1 MEPIKR
7 MKIKNLAQFVFVLS
21 GSLVL
26 YACSSGGSSTV
37 DGENTPP
44 TGLLPPPLFQELE
57 DLTLIR
63 GQIVGA
69 ELFNIGGGSLSSCV
83 ADMPQGFTVSVSA
96 NGNTCVINGT
106 AIEATDLDSVQIT
119 ARNRAGEDTITVTYQ
134 VEEPTAFVATW
145 DTEQESGLSAN
156 DEITLQTN
164 PDLDYNFTVDWG
176 DGETDEGVTGDITHQ
191 YVQPGTYTV
200 TITGVYPAP
209 YFDYNFDAFED
220 NSDATKLL
228 SVEQWGN
235 RFWSSMENAFVNAD
249 NLAINDL
256 STPNFSQVTSFRM
269 MFLLNEAFDGDV
281 STWDTSAVTDMTYMF
296 AGSVFDQDVSNWA
309 VENVTDMTGLFIE
322 ANLSIDNYDRLL
334 LSWSQQ
340 SVQPNVTLD
349 VSSRFNPSAE
359 SARSTLI
366 DQHGWIINDRNSTVE
381 LIPKV
386 DDQAIDF
393 YTGQTFESFLKNSGG
408 EIDECIATGLP
419 EGITVSL
426 SGNSMTC
433 KLNGVPTTAGF
444 SQSVVTAINSFGEG
458 SAIIDF
464 TIAQQTPYITTWK
477 TDNQGSSENDQITLS
492 TPDGTTYNFT
502 VDWGD
507 GSVDDN
513 VTETITHTYSTPGTY
528 TVSITGDYPRPF
540 NSDSK
545 KLLTV
550 EQWGQRSWES
560 MDYAFF
566 NTDNLEILATDN
578 PDLSR
583 VDSMEGMFR
592 NAKNFNSDIS
602 TWDVSSVTN
611 FNEMFMGA
619 NAFNQP
625 IGLWD
630 VSSATNMRKML
641 QSASSFNQP
650 IGDWDVSSVTN
661 MRTLFFAAGQF
672 NQDIGGWD
680 VSKVRDMNAVFKSSS
695 FNQDISRWNIK
706 SVLNATELFVNN
718 TVFSTENYDKL
729 LIAWSQNPEVVEDL
743 DINFGSVQF
752 SAAGQAARD
761 TLINDFNWT
770 ITDGGEATN

>member
-1 MEPIKR
+1 MEPIKQTER
-7 MKIKNLAQFVFVLS
+7 NNLANLLFILS
-21 GSLVL
+21 GSLAL
-26 YACSSGGSSTV
+26 YACSSEGSNTS
-37 DGENTPP
+37 DGDNTPP
-44 TGLLPPPLFQELE
+44 TGSLLAPSLQELE

-63 GQIVGA
+63 GQIIEV
-69 ELFNIGGGSLSSCV
+69 ELFNSGGSLVSCL
-83 ADMPQGFTVSVSA
+83 ADLPQGFTVSVSA
-96 NGNTCVINGT
+96 NGDACVVNGT
-106 AIEATDLDSVQIT
+106 ATEVTGIESAEIT
-119 ARNRAGEDTITVTYQ
+119 ARNAAGEDTITLTYQ
-134 VEEPTAFVATW
+134 VEEPTAFVTTW
-145 DTEQESGLSAN
+145 DTDQETGLSAN

-164 PDLDYNFTVDWG
+164 PDLDYNFIVDWG

-209 YFDYNFDAFED
+209 YFDYDFDAFED

-235 RFWSSMENAFVNAD
+235 RFWSSMEKAFVNAD

-256 STPNFSQVTSFRM
+256 SAPNFSQVTSFRM
-269 MFLLNEAFDGDV
+269 MFLLNDAFDGDV

-386 DDQAIDF
+386 DDQAIEF

-444 SQSVVTAINSFGEG
+444 SQSVVTATNSFGEDT
-458 SAIIDF
+458 AIIDF
-464 TIAQQTPYITTWK
+464 TIVQQTPYITTWK
-477 TDNQGSSENDQITLS
+477 TDNEGTSENNQITLN
-492 TPDGTTYNFT
+492 TQNGDNYNFT

-507 GSVDDN
+507 GTVDEN

-528 TVSITGDYPRPF
+528 TVSIAGDYPRPST
-540 NSDSK
+540 SDSK

-550 EQWGQRSWES
+550 EQWGRRSWKS
-560 MDYAFF
+560 MTSAFA
-566 NTDNLEILATDN
+566 NTENLEILATDH

-583 VDSMEGMFR
+583 VNSMARMFKK
-592 NAKNFNSDIS
+592 AKNFNSDIS
-602 TWDVSSVTN
+602 AWNVSNVTSLE
-611 FNEMFMGA
+611 EMFMES
-619 NAFNQP
+619 F
-625 IGLWD
+625 
-630 VSSATNMRKML
+630 
-641 QSASSFNQP
+641 SFNQP
-650 IGDWDVSSVTN
+650 IGQWDVSNVTN
-661 MRTLFFAAGQF
+661 MRKTFENARAF
-672 NQDIGGWD
+672 NQDIGGWNVSNVINMRTMFNAARAFNQDVGGWD
-680 VSKVRDMNAVFKSSS
+680 VSRVRDMNAVFKSSS

-729 LIAWSQNPEVVEDL
+729 LIAWSQNPELVEDL

-761 TLINDFNWT
+761 MLINDFNWT
-770 ITDGGEATN
+770 ISDGGEAPS